1 MDFRSDTF
9 QLANKELN
17 SMENLDRAT
26 VASYLQSKNIDKAEF
41 REANKNYQSFL
52 DEGKDK
58 IASLRAEGKTEE
70 ADKLIRT
77 KKYTVKPE
85 GTRFGR
91 GALRLFGE
99 VGEDVR
105 DIASMVAPKTV
116 EAIGDYIPDPVKDHV
131 NRMFDPYMG
140 EGLGSDITRVVADIG
155 SFILPGTQILKIGK
169 GVKAVAGIKGATA
182 IGKKAFKKRRI
193 VRNVERGVATAAGVT
208 IAEDS
213 ADENTYTA
221 MLNIADDLGGE
232 GQSDVTKFLNRFAV
246 DENDSEA
253 VQKLNSFALNLS
265 AVPMFASL
273 AILKTPMDRVKALK
287 LIKKKADIAKKQKL
301 AIDVI
306 PTSML
311 GKVADKLRVRNLLY
325 RGFGTTRGTDRFT
338 RDRII
343 KHENSIKKTMTEV
356 DGISQDLTR
365 AIKRAQT
372 KLSPVELS
380 RLVNGVLDGEAGALR
395 TLMQEAP
402 NVARIARTMAKNV
415 RDSRRPIAGR
425 MKNAK
430 LRAMYDPDT
439 KKVWLNR
446 SYRIYD
452 DPSFSR
458 EIKDIPNEVR
468 AGVEHYLRTKLK
480 VPEDKMEGAI
490 KKLLARGNLSE
501 KTIGDVFNPFR
512 KTGYSPL
519 GSSSKVWEKRTA
531 NVPAIRA
538 LWGEVKDP
546 HKNYFNSMV
555 KLSKMEADASL
566 LDDMAKYLKRTGLAK
581 TTGEVDYIKQNLPK
595 LTRIKS
601 QIEEIKKA
609 GNIDSLEGKALI
621 KAADRIENRMG
632 PIVGDWADFEKGI
645 EAAAR
650 GKAGAKVQ
658 SLEDFGS
665 NTLKGILGADAE
677 KNILN
682 PLKGL
687 YANKNYKNFL
697 EEGTEVMAPTNVLMK
712 NWMRYKVAT
721 QTSKTIYNPGT
732 HGRNTMGN
740 MILMVANGMNPFRL
754 KADSFR
760 AAAEKLT
767 GKSNEELGKRLGRY
781 QELSITESGVKQ
793 ELIRRAAKDVFKFEG
808 KGVLAKAQKAMNA
821 KANPLKTAQNLY
833 QVEDDF
839 FKIMHFE
846 KTIDDLQKVFPKVTK
861 NNNIKNKAEQ
871 LADFTKRNK
880 ARLNLIEEEAARRTR
895 DLMPNYNL
903 VGRALKHARALPVGD
918 FMAFPSEMVRVS
930 KNLTRDTYD
939 DIVGNTAARLGI
951 RNKEAQKKL
960 RGMGYR
966 RLAGMTAAATAGT
979 EAMNFSAN
987 LLGITGEDQDAI
999 ERLQPTWEQGTDKI
1013 YLGGINKD
1021 SNKHWGIDYINM
1033 GPIDPF
1039 SFFKAPVIMLAGE
1052 LADIGDKFAR
1062 TGNLKWSEDSNRRLI
1077 SSMSQLAGPFG
1088 GTSMSTEG
1096 LMKAYKVF
1104 DNDKLNWKQ
1113 QALEGASIIGKTV
1126 MPGGAN
1132 TYLKQQKYRK
1142 SKDLRKGMYNS
1153 STGEYE
1159 DRGAVT
1165 DYTDYTIPEV
1175 EMEGLLS
1182 NFKWLGV
1189 RPQRLDITAG
1199 LRRNIIP
1206 LTKSMDDTTNQK
1218 KFMTNPNSPRDP
1230 AQRSKE
1236 FMDAYKSDQRYRL
1249 GKQRDLK
1256 KLVNA
1261 YDDLGLDYEDILSG
1275 LSREFLKNIDSK
1287 GIITKMDFAHR
1298 NKFFPSF
1305 IPKGQIPEAE
1315 VYTGGP
1321 LPYDEV
1327 GKLYEQLFQYNLT
1340 DED

>member
-1 MDFRSDTF
+1 MDFRSDTY
-9 QLANKELN
+9 QRARQDLN
-17 SMENLDRAT
+17 SIPNLDYNKARA
-26 VASYLQSKNIDKAEF
+26 YLESKNIDIEEY
-41 REANKNYQSFL
+41 REANKKYKSFL
-52 DEGKDK
+52 Q
-58 IASLRAEGKTEE
+58 SGKT
-70 ADKLIRT
+70 LT
-77 KKYTVKPE
+77 PE

-91 GALRLFGE
+91 VGLRLFGE
-99 VGEDVR
+99 VGEDIR
-105 DIASMVAPKTV
+105 DVASMVAPKTV
-116 EAIGDYIPDPVKDHV
+116 EAIGDFIPDPVKDHV

-140 EGLGSDITRVVADIG
+140 EGLGSDVSRAVADIG
-155 SFILPGTQILKIGK
+155 SFIVPGTQALKVIKAG
-169 GVKAVAGIKGATA
+169 KAVAGVKGATG

-193 VRNVERGVATAAGVT
+193 NRNVERGIATAAGVT
-208 IAEDS
+208 VAEDS

-221 MLNIADDLGGE
+221 MLDIADSLGGE
-232 GQSDVTKFLNRFAV
+232 GQSGVTKFLKRFAV

-253 VQKLNSFALNLS
+253 VQKLNSFALNLA

-273 AILKTPMDRVKALK
+273 AILKTPMDRVKALQK
-287 LIKKKADIAKKQKL
+287 IADKAKKAKKQEL

-306 PTSML
+306 PTTLL
-311 GKVADKLRVRNLLY
+311 GKAADKVGIRNLLY

-343 KHENSIKKTMTEV
+343 QHENTVKKTMTEI
-356 DGISQDLTR
+356 DGLSQDLTR
-365 AIKRAQT
+365 AINRAT
-372 KLSPVELS
+372 TTLSKDELS
-380 RLVNGVLDGEAGALR
+380 LLVNGVLDGEQAALR
-395 TLMQEAP
+395 TLLQEAP
-402 NVARIARTMAKNV
+402 DVARIARQMTKNI
-415 RDSRRPIAGR
+415 RDARRPIAGR
-425 MKNAK
+425 IKNAELK
-430 LRAMYDPDT
+430 AAYDPN
-439 KKVWLNR
+439 KNKVWLNR

-452 DPSFSR
+452 DPTFSR
-458 EIKDIPNEVR
+458 EIKDIPTDVR
-468 AGVEHYLRTKLK
+468 AGVEKYLRGIGIPEEQM
-480 VPEDKMEGAI
+480 VPAI
-490 KKLLARGNLSE
+490 KQLLARGNLSE
-501 KTIGDVFNPFR
+501 KTISEFFNPFR
-512 KTGYSPL
+512 KTGSTGI
-519 GSSSKVWEKRTA
+519 GSSSKIYKGRTELG

-566 LDDMAKYLKRTGLAK
+566 LDDMAKYLKANNLAK
-581 TTGEVDYIKQNLPK
+581 T
-595 LTRIKS
+595 
-601 QIEEIKKA
+601 
-609 GNIDSLEGKALI
+609 
-621 KAADRIENRMG
+621 ADQIENRKG
-632 PIVGDWADFEKGI
+632 PIVGNWDDFEEGLLAQQNIKDAI
-645 EAAAR
+645 KR
-650 GKAGAKVQ
+650 GEDVSEIKQTKVV

-665 NTLKGILGADAE
+665 GKLKKILGADAE

-682 PLKGL
+682 PLKNL
-687 YANKNYKNFL
+687 YVNKNYKNFL
-697 EEGTEVMAPTNVLMK
+697 DEGTDVLAPTNILMR

-754 KADSFR
+754 KADSFK

-846 KTIDDLQKVFPKVTK
+846 KTIDDLKKVFPKGTPIEV
-861 NNNIKNKAEQ
+861 
-871 LADFTKRNK
+871 
-880 ARLNLIEEEAARRTR
+880 IEEEAARRTR

-903 VGRALKHARALPVGD
+903 VGRALKKARALPVGD
-918 FMAFPSEMVRVS
+918 FMSFPSEMVRIS
-930 KNLTRDTYD
+930 KNMTRDTWD
-939 DIVGNTAARLGI
+939 DIAGNTAARLGI

-960 RGMGYR
+960 RNMGYR

-999 ERLQPTWEQGTDKI
+999 ERLQAVWEQGTDKI
-1013 YLGGINKD
+1013 YLSGLNKD

-1052 LADIGDKFAR
+1052 IADMGDRYAR
-1062 TGNLKWSEDSNRRLI
+1062 TGNLRWSEDSNRRLI
-1077 SSMSQLAGPFG
+1077 SSIKQLAGPFG
-1088 GTSMSTEG
+1088 GASMSTEA

-1104 DNDKLNWKQ
+1104 DNDRLNWRQ
-1113 QALEGASIIGKTV
+1113 QLLEGASIIGQTV
-1126 MPGGAN
+1126 MPGGVN
-1132 TYLKQQKYRK
+1132 TYLKQQKYRQSRK
-1142 SKDLRKGMYNS
+1142 ERKGMYNS
-1153 STGEYE
+1153 ETGQYE
-1159 DRGAVT
+1159 DRGAVS
-1165 DYTDYTIPEV
+1165 DYDYTIPEV

-1182 NFKWLGV
+1182 NFKWLGI

-1206 LTKSMDDTTNQK
+1206 LTKDMDQTTDQTN
-1218 KFMTNPNSPRDP
+1218 FMTNPNAPRDP
-1230 AQRSKE
+1230 AQRNKE

-1249 GKQRDLK
+1249 KKQRQLK
-1256 KLVNA
+1256 KLVDA

-1275 LSREFLKNIDSK
+1275 LSREYLKDIDSDD
-1287 GIITKMDFAHR
+1287 IITKMDFASR
-1298 NKFFPSF
+1298 NKFLPSF
-1305 IPKGQIPEAE
+1305 IPQARIPEAE
-1315 VYTGGP
+1315 IYTGGP
-1321 LPYDEV
+1321 LPYDAV
-1327 GKLYEQLFQYNLT
+1327 GDLYERLFQYDLV